1 MLGNGNNQSILL
13 CVCWCVFFSS
23 CKKERKEF
31 INTHLY
37 YYILVTTTSALHLYW
52 WGSIC
57 IEEVWRVCV
66 CFITHKHIIHRLFV
80 WTKAQQLDVCH
91 IITVCKK
98 RGYKTALSAKYW
110 LLGCIIARWVN
121 FINSTLNVHK
131 YNAQGDS
138 FKRGVYI
145 IIIYYTYSS
154 FFGCFWLYINCTHW
168 YAFTFLTYIY
178 VIKGKRSL
186 CNAEENLVGDER
198 ICCLKPL
205 K

>member
-13 CVCWCVFFSS
+13 CVCCCIYSLLVKGKEEIHQHTLVLLYIGYYHVSSTSVLVRFNMHWRSVACVCVF
-23 CKKERKEF
+23 
-31 INTHLY
+31 Y
-37 YYILVTTTSALHLYW
+37 YTQT
-52 WGSIC
+52 
-57 IEEVWRVCV
+57 
-66 CFITHKHIIHRLFV
+66 HIIHRLFV